1 MTSVYQVKCHS
12 TLFVNKLL
20 LFTRLDNIR
29 QVNFNLKK
37 NSSHLVIFFNLINH
51 FILITLYCPFGSSV
65 IIKCINTQQ
74 INKRYNLPL
83 LSTIKRSFPIL
94 KIEVLQESMWTCV
107 LSIGC
112 DVYFNILCI
121 SRGFPIIFTIF
132 D

>member
-74 INKRYNLPL
+74 INKF
-83 LSTIKRSFPIL
+83 TIVVNYKRSFPIL

-112 DVYFNILCI
+112 DVYFNILCM

>member
-74 INKRYNLPL
+74 INKF
-83 LSTIKRSFPIL
+83 TIVVNYKRSFPIL

-112 DVYFNILCI
+112 DVYFNTLCM

>member
-29 QVNFNLKK
+29 QVKFNLKK

-74 INKRYNLPL
+74 INKF
-83 LSTIKRSFPIL
+83 TIVVNYKRSFPIL